1 MTEEDQLLLN
11 DLKANTQQIFKEF
24 NQLENE
30 KSLLEK
36 KILSLKNEIE
46 LLKQEKSEFGRRN
59 EQLKIATQLLSVNDE
74 NKEAKQKINFLVQE
88 IDKCIA
94 LLNK

>member
-30 KSLLEK
+30 KSLLEE

>member
-11 DLKANTQQIFKEF
+11 DLKANTQQIFKGF
-24 NQLENE
+24 DQLEKE
-30 KSLLEK
+30 KNLLEE

-46 LLKQEKSEFGRRN
+46 KLEQEKSEMGRRN

-74 NKEAKQKINFLVQE
+74 NKEATQKINFLVRE

>member
-1 MTEEDQLLLN
+1 MTDEDKLLLN

-24 NQLENE
+24 NRLENDKE
-30 KSLLEK
+30 MLEEE
-36 KILSLKNEIE
+36 ILSLKNEIE
-46 LLKQEKSEFGRRN
+46 ILEQQKSELGRKN
-59 EQLKIATQLLSVNDE
+59 EQLKIATQLLSAKDGNR
-74 NKEAKQKINFLVQE
+74 EAKQKIDFLVRE